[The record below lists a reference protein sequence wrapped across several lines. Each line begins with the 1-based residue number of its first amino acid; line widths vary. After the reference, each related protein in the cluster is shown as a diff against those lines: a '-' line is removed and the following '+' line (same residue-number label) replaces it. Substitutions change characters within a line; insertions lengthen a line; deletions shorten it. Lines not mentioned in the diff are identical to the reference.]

1 MGREIG
7 NIIQNPALASPT
19 RPIGVIIGGVLADLA
34 AVLVFVTIGRL
45 SHEEGLSVS
54 GLLRTGWPFAIGV
67 IGGYIGIAL
76 TRWPLLSLRGGAVI
90 VGKTAVIGL
99 VLRYGIAHD
108 GAPFSFVVV
117 TVLVLSALMLGW
129 RAATLGALRRAAA
142 RRV

>member
-1 MGREIG
+1 
-7 NIIQNPALASPT
+7 
-19 RPIGVIIGGVLADLA
+19 VIISGVLADLV
-34 AVLVFVTIGRL
+34 AVLVFVTVGRHSHGEPL
-45 SHEEGLSVS
+45 SMS
-54 GLLRTGWPFAIGV
+54 GLLETGWPFAIGV
-67 IGGYIGIAL
+67 VGGYIGIAL

-129 RAATLGALRRAAA
+129 RALALAVLRRAEA
-142 RRV
+142 RPA